1 MCWSVY
7 LTKTIICILSTL
19 SLIGVIFFRTGVDV
33 VTSLMIFMLLK
44 HTQSSCIGNLQEL
57 DFSKQVD
64 RVLTYTRN
72 SLQSSEVSKKYMHVE
87 RYHELIHTSMTY
99 KEMIISS

>member
-1 MCWSVY
+1 
-7 LTKTIICILSTL
+7 
-19 SLIGVIFFRTGVDV
+19 
-33 VTSLMIFMLLK
+33 MIFMLLK

-57 DFSKQVD
+57 DFSKKN
-64 RVLTYTRN
+64 TRN

-99 KEMIISS
+99 KEMTISSWVFILVILVINTLNL